1 MSELKEK
8 DLIVNIQR
16 MYYLQ
21 LALDMHMEWIKPYV
35 NKDFRKKINDARH
48 KNNIVI
54 NQIKGNLK
62 PEDAQ
67 SVENISEIILDEIWE
82 KIKGDKEEKERLFSC
97 DEVYKIALDIMNL
110 GMTLK
115 QDQLNRLTDKS
126 GKDVLS
132 EYMTKIING
141 N

>member
-16 MYYLQ
+16 MYFLQ

-82 KIKGDKEEKERLFSC
+82 KIK
-97 DEVYKIALDIMNL
+97 
-110 GMTLK
+110 
-115 QDQLNRLTDKS
+115 
-126 GKDVLS
+126 
-132 EYMTKIING
+132 
-141 N
+141 